1 MKPCTH
7 VLIAVFALGLLLAAC
22 GGASATPS
30 ATEPA
35 QVEPIAGSE
44 FSRVTLSERAAERL
58 DIQTA
63 PVRETDVD
71 RTLLAGGEV
80 EAIPES
86 EPDHHTTVWV
96 RVPLSE
102 GELNDVARGEP
113 ARVFAIQGDE
123 GGTGLVVQPVGP
135 PLLENAL
142 TFGTLLYVADADQP
156 GLAPG
161 QSVRIELPLTVS
173 GANRLA
179 VPYAS
184 VIYGPTGATWTYTS
198 VEPLV
203 FVRHSITIDYIDGDV
218 AVLLDG
224 PPVGTKVVTV
234 GAAELYGAELGLG
247 Q

>member
-1 MKPCTH
+1 MKPCTQR
-7 VLIAVFALGLLLAAC
+7 LIALFAVSLLLAAC

-30 ATEPA
+30 ETEPA
-35 QVEPIAGSE
+35 QVEPIVGTD
-44 FSRVTLSERAAERL
+44 FSQVTLSERAAERL

-63 PVRETDVD
+63 PVRESEVD
-71 RTLLAGGEV
+71 RTLLVGGEV
-80 EAIPES
+80 VAIPES
-86 EPDHHTTVWV
+86 EPDHHASFWI
-96 RVPLSE
+96 RVALSA
-102 GELNDVARGEP
+102 GELNAVARGEP
-113 ARVFAIQGDE
+113 ARVFAVGSNE
-123 GGTGLVVQPVGP
+123 AGTGLLVQPVEP

-142 TFGTLLYVADADQP
+142 TVGTLLYVADAEEP

-161 QSVRIELPLTVS
+161 QPVRIELPLS
-173 GANRLA
+173 GSGTNRLV

-184 VIYGPTGATWTYTS
+184 VIYGPTGVTWTYTS

-203 FVRHSITIDYIDGDV
+203 FVRQVITIDYIDGDL

-224 PPVGTKVVTV
+224 PPVGTDVVTV